1 MNIRDILILSL
12 APLGVEI
19 RVQGSI
25 SESEP
30 IPETLITYEIID
42 SIDHGFYDNQPTRLT
57 TRIQLMIYS
66 TKFSIIKT
74 LPDTITQLIKE
85 AGFVRD
91 GRGFDQ
97 GYFGQ
102 HYGWLME
109 IHATERKFNDAQ

>member
-1 MNIRDILILSL
+1 MNVRDVLILCL
-12 APLGVEI
+12 APLGVDI

-30 IPETLITYEIID
+30 IPETMITYEIID

-66 TKFSIIKT
+66 TKMSIIKS

-85 AGFVRD
+85 GGFVRES
-91 GRGFDQ
+91 RGHDQ
-97 GYFGQ
+97 GFFGQ

-109 IHATERKFNDAQ
+109 IHTTERMFNHAQ